1 MIISARNEQIYELRK
16 GGLTYREIAEK
27 YSISNNRAKQLYNK
41 VRDFKENYDSYPPLK
56 KLLSTRMKDAL
67 VRYFNG
73 EHIFNNPE
81 IIIKEVTMSDLKKV
95 QNIGQKS
102 RQELVDAL
110 ITLGYLKQDDDW
122 IKD

>member
-1 MIISARNEQIYELRK
+1 MGSTI
-16 GGLTYREIAEK
+16 LTYREIAEK
-27 YSISNNRAKQLYNK
+27 YSISNNRAQQLYNK
-41 VRDFKENYDSYPPLK
+41 VREYKEEYDSYPPLK

-81 IIIKEVTMSDLKKV
+81 IIINEVKMSDLKKV
-95 QNIGQKS
+95 QNIGQIS

-110 ITLGYLKQDDDW
+110 ITLGYLKQDDNW
-122 IKD
+122 LKE